1 MTDGRK
7 RMAIMTTMI
16 MFGTTIINMTITEM
30 VKYMKTNN
38 KEEEAN
44 SNTNGSNRTAKRPKA
59 RLKTEVR

>member
-16 MFGTTIINMTITEM
+16 IFGTTIINMTITEM
-30 VKYMKTNN
+30 VKCMKTKN

-44 SNTNGSNRTAKRPKA
+44 SNSNGNNRTAKRPKA

>member
-16 MFGTTIINMTITEM
+16 IFGTTIINMTITEM
-30 VKYMKTNN
+30 VKCMKTKN

-44 SNTNGSNRTAKRPKA
+44 SNNNGNRTAKRPKA

>member
-16 MFGTTIINMTITEM
+16 MFRTTIMNMTITEM
-30 VKYMKTNN
+30 VKYMKTKN
-38 KEEEAN
+38 KEEDAN
-44 SNTNGSNRTAKRPKA
+44 SNNNGNRTAKRPKA